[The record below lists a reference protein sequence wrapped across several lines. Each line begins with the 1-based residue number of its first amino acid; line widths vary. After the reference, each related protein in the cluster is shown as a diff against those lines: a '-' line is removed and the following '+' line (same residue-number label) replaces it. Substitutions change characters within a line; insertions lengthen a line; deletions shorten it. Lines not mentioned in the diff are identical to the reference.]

1 MVVVQAQ
8 SVGLRTQEPLHPVVH
23 RGDDDTAVNGLAE
36 LGDVRVA
43 VTGLLQCRYP
53 VQAAVQGA
61 AEWMVHFTESR

>member
-1 MVVVQAQ
+1 MLGAQLLWSASKMVV
-8 SVGLRTQEPLHPVVH
+8 SVDDAHVDRFVV
-23 RGDDDTAVNGLAE
+23 
-36 LGDVRVA
+36 LGDAGVA

>member
-1 MVVVQAQ
+1 MVV
-8 SVGLRTQEPLHPVVH
+8 SVDDAHVDRFVV
-23 RGDDDTAVNGLAE
+23 
-36 LGDVRVA
+36 LGDAGVA